1 MSDYRRAGRDSDRS
15 QSCSQQAERLPAVIL
30 ERVRKLIGRLQQWP
44 DVSGA
49 KPLTGNLA
57 GWYRL
62 RTGDYRLRFRVQGER
77 IIVDKIGHRS
87 EFHED

>member
-1 MSDYRRAGRDSDRS
+1 MATVRVTPA
-15 QSCSQQAERLPAVIL
+15 ALKELARLPRVIRERIGKLFQRL
-30 ERVRKLIGRLQQWP
+30 EAWP

-62 RTGDYRLRFRVQGER
+62 RTGDYRIRFRIEGETV
-77 IIVDKIGHRS
+77 IVAKIGHRS
-87 EFHED
+87 EFYED